1 MDKSDE
7 KKLSRRRSSA
17 AVLEGSAP
25 IKRGRDRIP
34 VGAGIWLL
42 WVGVGANA
50 TLSSLGYHWI
60 IAQSIS
66 CIFFFIWGIYN
77 VDLSAVVRRF
87 LFAFVEIFF
96 RDFDVAGLTNVPTEG
111 PVIFACAPHNNQ
123 FVDGL
128 CVLKGIPARSD
139 IGFLVAGSS
148 MRRQVVG
155 DLAKAINSIPVE
167 RPQDLAVK
175 GEGKVILTSG
185 AAKVSGVG
193 TKFSSQLKRKCI
205 IKVSAGPLKGVQVKI
220 DKVLSDTEATLLKPV
235 TFEEKSPVTAVYKVI
250 PHLDHSRV
258 FRSVYR
264 RLRKGGA
271 VGIFP
276 EGGSHDRTELLP
288 LKVGITIMA
297 LGAMEENYN
306 GPPVKILP
314 VGINYFKGHQFR
326 SRVFIDIGSPIVPSE
341 AMIKAYREGG
351 DQKRTACND
360 LLQTIMAG
368 IKAVTLEAPD
378 YDTLQFFRAMRRL
391 YWNLDR
397 RMTAAERFALTQ
409 AFAKGYPAVKDKPE
423 VKEIYTRV
431 KEYITMLKDFAISD
445 YRVQLVESTEEGVSI
460 AGLMG
465 QRVLFGLLLYRII
478 ILIIYFLAAIPG
490 SVAAAPYF
498 IVSNLISAQKAR
510 AAAAKSSVK
519 IAGRD
524 LLATWKILIAM
535 VLVPSLHCFYT
546 FLLWYLLG
554 ETAAIMY
561 FFFMPFVSLLTVL
574 SYEMGMKIWNS
585 LIPLVLSIMNK
596 DDGTKV
602 VAMRRRVREQV
613 VTEK

>member
-1 MDKSDE
+1 
-7 KKLSRRRSSA
+7 
-17 AVLEGSAP
+17 
-25 IKRGRDRIP
+25 
-34 VGAGIWLL
+34 
-42 WVGVGANA
+42 
-50 TLSSLGYHWI
+50 
-60 IAQSIS
+60 
-66 CIFFFIWGIYN
+66 
-77 VDLSAVVRRF
+77 
-87 LFAFVEIFF
+87 
-96 RDFDVAGLTNVPTEG
+96 
-111 PVIFACAPHNNQ
+111 
-123 FVDGL
+123 
-128 CVLKGIPARSD
+128 
-139 IGFLVAGSS
+139 
-148 MRRQVVG
+148 
-155 DLAKAINSIPVE
+155 
-167 RPQDLAVK
+167 
-175 GEGKVILTSG
+175 
-185 AAKVSGVG
+185 
-193 TKFSSQLKRKCI
+193 
-205 IKVSAGPLKGVQVKI
+205 KI

-445 YRVQLVESTEEGVSI
+445 YRLVGTSGGVELNS
-460 AGLMG
+460 
-465 QRVLFGLLLYRII
+465 I
-478 ILIIYFLAAIPG
+478 ILSPTFQSSFPSFSWTHPHTFPPSLYQ
-490 SVAAAPYF
+490 VAAAPYF